1 MTQKRSQSSSKLEE
15 NQWKN
20 IANQFKGENIE
31 RYFIDFSPFAYAK
44 SILDFMTQKRSQSS
58 SKLEEYQWKN
68 IANQFKG
75 ENIERCTCIHGINF
89 LVLSLLVP
97 NFLLYSSVSSTSK

>member
-31 RYFIDFSPFAYAK
+31 RYFIDFPHMDMQNPFLI
-44 SILDFMTQKRSQSS
+44 S
-58 SKLEEYQWKN
+58 
-68 IANQFKG
+68 
-75 ENIERCTCIHGINF
+75 
-89 LVLSLLVP
+89 
-97 NFLLYSSVSSTSK
+97 